1 MSLKIAVIG
10 AGAWGTALAIS
21 ASREGTGH
29 AVQLWT
35 RDPAAAKELQAH
47 RSNERYLPGVM
58 FPAALQC
65 VSTPV
70 SELAAWAQR
79 HDLIVVGTPM
89 SALRGML
96 HGSRYASKWLTLLVM
111 IYFTEGVVR
120 SVTER
125 ELSQWLA
132 MAETA
137 MASALFVTAIVHV
150 RSTRKAL
157 PAA

>member
-1 MSLKIAVIG
+1 V
-10 AGAWGTALAIS
+10 TA
-21 ASREGTGH
+21 
-29 AVQLWT
+29 
-35 RDPAAAKELQAH
+35 P
-47 RSNERYLPGVM
+47 PGVTVGVRGP
-58 FPAALQC
+58 FGSSWD
-65 VSTPV
+65 VTDGKGGDV
-70 SELAAWAQR
+70 VIVTGGIGLAPLRPGGSW
-79 HDLIVVGTPM
+79 LVLKVLPLLLP
-89 SALRGML
+89 LRGML

-137 MASALFVTAIVHV
+137 MACALFVTAIVHV

>member
-1 MSLKIAVIG
+1 MPTEPSA
-10 AGAWGTALAIS
+10 TASRS
-21 ASREGTGH
+21 ASLSTNLSATLSATLLCGLIFLGLAWE
-29 AVQLWT
+29 LWLAPL
-35 RDPAAAKELQAH
+35 RPGGSWLVLKV
-47 RSNERYLPGVM
+47 LPLLL
-58 FPAALQC
+58 P
-65 VSTPV
+65 
-70 SELAAWAQR
+70 
-79 HDLIVVGTPM
+79 
-89 SALRGML
+89 LRGML

>member
-1 MSLKIAVIG
+1 MPTEPSATASRATSL
-10 AGAWGTALAIS
+10 S
-21 ASREGTGH
+21 AS
-29 AVQLWT
+29 L
-35 RDPAAAKELQAH
+35 
-47 RSNERYLPGVM
+47 S
-58 FPAALQC
+58 AALSAILLC
-65 VSTPV
+65 GLIFLGLAW
-70 SELAAWAQR
+70 ELWLA
-79 HDLIVVGTPM
+79 P
-89 SALRGML
+89 LRPGGSWLVLKVLPLLLPML

-132 MAETA
+132 MAETI
-137 MASALFVTAIVHV
+137 MACALFVTAIVHV

>member
-1 MSLKIAVIG
+1 MPTEPSA
-10 AGAWGTALAIS
+10 T
-21 ASREGTGH
+21 ASRAASLSATLSATLLCGLIFLGLAWE
-29 AVQLWT
+29 LWLAPL
-35 RDPAAAKELQAH
+35 RPSGSWLVLKV
-47 RSNERYLPGVM
+47 LPLLL
-58 FPAALQC
+58 P
-65 VSTPV
+65 
-70 SELAAWAQR
+70 
-79 HDLIVVGTPM
+79 
-89 SALRGML
+89 LRGML

>member
-1 MSLKIAVIG
+1 MPTEPSA
-10 AGAWGTALAIS
+10 TASRS
-21 ASREGTGH
+21 ASLSASLSATLSATLLCGLIFLGLAWE
-29 AVQLWT
+29 LWLAPL
-35 RDPAAAKELQAH
+35 RPGGSWLVLKV
-47 RSNERYLPGVM
+47 LPLLL
-58 FPAALQC
+58 P
-65 VSTPV
+65 
-70 SELAAWAQR
+70 
-79 HDLIVVGTPM
+79 
-89 SALRGML
+89 LRGML

-137 MASALFVTAIVHV
+137 MACALFVTAIVHV